1 MIKPVARYTQS
12 RWLRVVVVL
21 MLFGVLAAPV
31 AVSASHRFVDVPDAN
46 TFHNDID
53 WLATNGVTQGC
64 NPPTNDM
71 FCPSDGVTREQ
82 MAAFMKRLATSKI
95 VDAAT
100 AVTADVAATAVTADV
115 AATAVTADMAA
126 DSDLLDGLD
135 SPNYVN
141 VLASSA
147 GSFIDL
153 TAINLTAGQ
162 TVTAT
167 SVSITVPGPGV
178 LLVNNTSSWDVSF
191 TDYVIHS
198 WVELDTTPGCDSN
211 YFAGAP
217 LTGSFATD
225 AEDASQ
231 GRANTAG
238 VSSVEVPAAGT
249 YTVHHCLQS
258 FQGAATG
265 LDHALSVQWY
275 PAAFAS
281 VTNDAASP
289 ATASPVGDIEGAT
302 SSR

>member
-1 MIKPVARYTQS
+1 MVGIAA
-12 RWLRVVVVL
+12 VL

-31 AVSASHRFVDVPDAN
+31 AVSASHQFVDVPDAN
-46 TFHNDID
+46 IFHNDID

-71 FCPSDGVTREQ
+71 FCPSDNVTREQ

-100 AVTADVAATAVTADV
+100 AVTAS
-115 AATAVTADMAA
+115 TADMAA

-147 GSFIDL
+147 GSFIDS
-153 TAINLTAGQ
+153 TAVNLTAGQ

-167 SVSITVPGPGV
+167 SVNITVPGPGV

-198 WVELDTTPGCDSN
+198 WAELDTTPSCDPN

-225 AEDASQ
+225 AEDASA

-258 FQGAATG
+258 FAGGATG

-281 VTNDAASP
+281 VANP
-289 ATASPVGDIEGAT
+289 PSPVGESPSRDVEGAT